1 MPPDLSAAGW
11 VLRVD
16 DAALRAEVGEP
27 TVARGQGYADHGH
40 VRTLVTGPDGGA
52 LVGTVVGSGG
62 RVYQTV
68 VRVHDRDAVAWTGQC
83 SCPVVHDC
91 KHAVAVLLTAQARLR
106 TGSCS
111 APGWETALAPLVRPA
126 PGTGPAPHRL
136 GLQVSLTRGPGG
148 REESTRVTLAPV
160 RPGRSKPW
168 VGQGVGW
175 DDLTNRWSTTEVDPG
190 HRALLGQLAALG
202 RSSGFGYYY
211 SSAKELPLG
220 DIGAV
225 AWPVL
230 AQVVAAGIPL
240 VPGQGLTGVQLGEG
254 TAGVGLDV
262 VRRDDG
268 SLALEPA
275 VDAAGGAEGGG
286 GRFLVG
292 RPAHGLGRVDEQ
304 DHLTL
309 WPLRGPV
316 PDPVV
321 GLLEGAGSLEVPA
334 DQVGRFLTGYY
345 PALSRRV
352 GLSSSDGSVVTPAD
366 RPPRLRLEVTPEP
379 GHVLH
384 VRWTFGYAVPTVDGA
399 PDTVVVGLEPGAEDL
414 ARDEAAERDAVAAVL
429 PLLEA
434 SPGLFANGEAGS
446 VRLRP
451 RSLLT
456 GLATA
461 RFAGEVLPGLQE
473 REDLD
478 VLVHGELATYEQAA
492 EDPVVSLTTSEAGE
506 GDWFDLHVS
515 VTVDGQEVPFEQ
527 LFAAL
532 AAGQDV
538 LLLDS
543 GLWLPLDQPELLT
556 LRRLIEEAREL
567 VDDDD
572 EDGSLLRLSPYQAGL
587 WEELVDLGVVHEQGG
602 RWAERVE
609 ALLALGDGDRGHVVP
624 PPDLRATLR
633 PYQLEGYRWM
643 SGLWDAGL
651 GGILADDMGLGKTLQ
666 ALAMVVRAEHR
677 ADLAEGPV
685 LVVAP
690 TSVVT
695 AWAEQAERFAPHLR
709 TATVTATRRR
719 RGTDLATAVGAAD
732 LVITSYTLLRLEAE
746 DYHALPWSAAVLDE
760 AQVVKNRRSATYH
773 AVRLLGAARTFAMT
787 GTPLENT
794 LMDLWSMTSLAA
806 PGLFPRP
813 EAFTER
819 YRRPIESGAAPE
831 ELARLRRRVR
841 PFMLRRTKGQV
852 AADLPDKIE
861 QTLAID
867 LHPAHRRVYDQHLQ
881 RERQRVLGLL
891 ADLDKNRLKIL
902 RALTMLRQ
910 LSLDPSLLDAEH
922 AGLATSAK
930 VTALV
935 ERLTALAAEGHRA
948 LVFSSFTSYLAL
960 VRDALDA
967 AGIEHVY
974 LDGRTRD
981 RAARIAS
988 FREGAQ
994 PAFLISLKA
1003 GGVGL
1008 TLTEADY
1015 VFVLDP
1021 WWNPAAEAQ
1030 AVDRTHRIG
1039 QHRTVNVY
1047 RLVSTGTIEE
1057 KVVALQERKRRL
1069 FTSVVDSGE
1078 FGSGVVTAEDIRG
1091 LLDG

>member
-1 MPPDLSAAGW
+1 MSPNLSAAGW
-11 VLRVD
+11 VLRVGD
-16 DAALRAEVGEP
+16 GDLRAEVGEL
-27 TVARGQGYADHGH
+27 TLARGQGYAEAGH
-40 VRTLVTGPDGGA
+40 VRTLVAGPDGGA

-68 VRVHDRDAVAWTGQC
+68 VRVHDRDVVVWSGQC
-83 SCPVVHDC
+83 SCPVVQDC
-91 KHAVAVLLTAQARLR
+91 KHAVAVLLTARARLR
-106 TGSCS
+106 SEPPA
-111 APGWETALAPLVRPA
+111 APGWEAALAPLVRPA
-126 PGTGPAPHRL
+126 PGTGATRHRL

-148 REESTRVTLAPV
+148 REESARVTLAPV

-168 VGQGVGW
+168 VAQGVGW

-190 HRALLGQLAALG
+190 HRALLSQLAALG
-202 RSSGFGYYY
+202 RSSGFGYFS

-220 DIGAV
+220 AIGAV

-230 AQVVAAGIPL
+230 RQVLAAGVPL
-240 VPGQGLTGVQLGEG
+240 VPGQGLAGVELGEG
-254 TAGVGLDV
+254 SAAVGLDV
-262 VRRDDG
+262 VRGDDG
-268 SLALEPA
+268 ALILAAGVE
-275 VDAAGGAEGGG
+275 VDGAPAAGGR
-286 GRFLVG
+286 RFLVG
-292 RPAHGLGRVDEQ
+292 RPAHGLGWVDA
-304 DHLTL
+304 DDRLTL

-316 PDPVV
+316 PEPVG
-321 GLLEGAGSLEVPA
+321 GLLEGGTSVQVPP
-334 DQVGRFLTGYY
+334 DQVGRFLTTYY
-345 PALSRRV
+345 PALVRQV
-352 GLSSSDGSVVTPAD
+352 GLTSSDGSVVTPAD

-384 VRWTFGYAVPTVDGA
+384 LRWTFAYAVPTVEGE
-399 PDTVVVGLEPGAEDL
+399 PGTVVVGLDPGPEDL
-414 ARDEAAERDAVAAVL
+414 PRDEAAERAAVAAVL
-429 PLLEA
+429 PLLEQA
-434 SPGLFANGEAGS
+434 PAVFANGPAGS

-451 RSLLT
+451 RSVLT

-461 RFAGEVLPGLQE
+461 RFAGEVLPGLRQH
-473 REDLD
+473 EDLD
-478 VLVHGELATYEQAA
+478 VLVHGELATYEEAA
-492 EDPVVSLTTSEAGE
+492 QDPVVHLGTSEAGE

-538 LLLDS
+538 LLLES
-543 GLWLPLDQPELLT
+543 GLWLRLDQPELLT

-567 VDDDD
+567 VDDEGDD
-572 EDGSLLRLSPYQAGL
+572 PALLRITPYQAGL
-587 WEELVDLGVVHEQGG
+587 WEELVDLGVVQEQRG
-602 RWAERVE
+602 RWTERVD
-609 ALLALGDGDRGHVVP
+609 ALLAIGDGDRGQVVP
-624 PPDLRATLR
+624 PADLRATLR
-633 PYQLEGYRWM
+633 PYQLEGYRWLC
-643 SGLWDAGL
+643 GLWDAGL

-695 AWAEQAERFAPHLR
+695 AWTEQAARFAPHLR
-709 TATVTATRRR
+709 TATISATRRR
-719 RGTDLATAVGAAD
+719 RGTDLAEAVGAAD

-746 DYHALPWSAAVLDE
+746 DYRALPWSAAVLDE
-760 AQVVKNRRSATYH
+760 AQVVKNRRSATYQ
-773 AVRLLGAARTFAMT
+773 AVRRLGASRTFAMT

-813 EAFTER
+813 EAFTQR
-819 YRRPIESGAAPE
+819 YRTPIESGAAPE

-841 PFMLRRTKGQV
+841 PFLLRRTKAQV

-861 QTLAID
+861 QTLAVD

-891 ADLDKNRLKIL
+891 ADLDKNRVKIL

-910 LSLDPSLLDAEH
+910 LSLDPSLLDASH

-935 ERLTALAAEGHRA
+935 ERLAALAAEGHRA

-960 VRDALDA
+960 VREALDA
-967 AGIEHVY
+967 AGLGHVY
-974 LDGRTRD
+974 LDGSTRD
-981 RAARIAS
+981 RTARIAA
-988 FREGAQ
+988 FREGEQ

-1039 QHRTVNVY
+1039 QHRTVHVY
-1047 RLVSTGTIEE
+1047 RMVSTGTIEE

-1078 FGSGVVTAEDIRG
+1078 FRSGVVTAEDIRG
-1091 LLDG
+1091 LLEG